1 MLYYDKLSREVVDDP
16 NKVNIDQRSMETLV
30 ENYKDKLDNK
40 EGVLIYDED
49 INSLV
54 YKEYIVLLGVNK
66 NAPESWTRL
75 NEAEESEYYTT
86 VNIKIT
92 EFNKYDEIRKDR
104 NKIVTYKLDEG
115 FRIFDVPEGCIY
127 DNKTHSVIKFI
138 PPFRKIN
145 LDTTSVENV
154 IMYDGILFEYDNK
167 TYKLPFRVE
176 DQIYFN
182 NLMTVLNTD
191 SSAVHST
198 KLYNNLPIRNSD
210 EYIMIDATVEFCAN
224 VLNEMLKWR
233 NKLKAEVA
241 NYVIEYDSVSI
252 ENEDILTLMSK
263 PANYIKTIQTRI
275 NENK

>member
-1 MLYYDKLSREVVDDP
+1 MLYYDKLTKDVIDDP
-16 NKVNIDQRSMETLV
+16 NKIVIDEKAMTSLIEK
-30 ENYKDKLDNK
+30 YKDKLDKK
-40 EGVLIYDED
+40 EGVLVFDESINALIY
-49 INSLV
+49 N
-54 YKEYIVLLGVNK
+54 EYMVHLGVNK
-66 NAPESWTRL
+66 FAPESWTRL
-75 NEAEESEYYTT
+75 NEVEESDYFTT
-86 VNIKIT
+86 VDIKLS
-92 EFNKYDEIRKDR
+92 EFNKYDEIRRDR

-115 FRIFDVPEGCIY
+115 FRVFDVPEGYIY

-145 LDTTSVENV
+145 LDTAYVENV
-154 IMYDGILFEYDNK
+154 IMYDGILFEYNNK

-182 NLMTVLNTD
+182 NLMTVLNAD
-191 SSAVHST
+191 SSTIHST
-198 KLYNNLPIRNSD
+198 KLYDNLPIRNSD

-252 ENEDILTLMSK
+252 ENEDILTRMSE

>member
-1 MLYYDKLSREVVDDP
+1 MLYYDKLTREIMDDP
-16 NKVNIDQRSMETLV
+16 NKIVIDGKAMASLV
-30 ENYKDKLDNK
+30 EKYKDKLDKK
-40 EGVLIYDED
+40 EGVLVFDESINALIY
-49 INSLV
+49 N
-54 YKEYIVLLGVNK
+54 EYMVHLGVNK
-66 NAPESWTRL
+66 FAPESWTRL
-75 NEAEESEYYTT
+75 NEVEESEYFTT
-86 VNIKIT
+86 VTIKIS

-104 NKIVTYKLDEG
+104 NKMVTYKLDEG
-115 FRIFDVPEGCIY
+115 FRVFDVPDGYIY

-154 IMYDGILFEYDNK
+154 IMYDGILFEYANK

-191 SSAVHST
+191 PSTVHST
-198 KLYNNLPIRNSD
+198 KLYDNLPMRNSD
-210 EYIMIDATVEFCAN
+210 EYIMIDATVEFCTN

-241 NYVIEYDSVSI
+241 NYVIEYDSISI
-252 ENEDILTLMSK
+252 ENKDILTRMSE
-263 PANYIKTIQTRI
+263 PSNYIKTIQTRI

>member
-1 MLYYDKLSREVVDDP
+1 MLYYDKLTKDVIDDP
-16 NKVNIDQRSMETLV
+16 NKIVIDEKAMTSLIEK
-30 ENYKDKLDNK
+30 YKDKLDKK
-40 EGVLIYDED
+40 EGVLVFDESINALIY
-49 INSLV
+49 N
-54 YKEYIVLLGVNK
+54 EYMVHLGVNK
-66 NAPESWTRL
+66 FAPESWTRL
-75 NEAEESEYYTT
+75 NEVEESDYFTT
-86 VNIKIT
+86 VDIKLS

-115 FRIFDVPEGCIY
+115 FRVFDVPDGYIY

-138 PPFRKIN
+138 PPFRKII

-154 IMYDGILFEYDNK
+154 IMYDGILFEYDNE

-182 NLMTVLNTD
+182 NLMTVLNADPST
-191 SSAVHST
+191 VHST
-198 KLYNNLPIRNSD
+198 KLYDNLPIRNSD
-210 EYIMIDATVEFCAN
+210 EYIMIDATVEFCTN

-241 NYVIEYDSVSI
+241 NYVIEYDSISI
-252 ENEDILTLMSK
+252 ENEDILTRMSE
-263 PANYIKTIQTRI
+263 PSNYIKTIQTRI